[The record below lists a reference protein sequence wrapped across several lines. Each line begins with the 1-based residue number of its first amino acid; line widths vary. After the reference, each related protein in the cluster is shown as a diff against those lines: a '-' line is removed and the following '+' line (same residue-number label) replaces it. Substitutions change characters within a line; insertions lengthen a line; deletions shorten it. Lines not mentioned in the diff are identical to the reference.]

1 MKIKI
6 RQTGENFESDM
17 WEFIR
22 NYSNEVAIMLRR
34 DEFINEIFS
43 LEENVS
49 GEDKFQRLGSISID
63 NTRYGSTYQGSG
75 TRNDISQYYAS
86 HVITEISFEDGEFWA
101 GIKILNT
108 AIGRPL
114 QNLKKDELELEL
126 VPIYNSEEKI
136 ITFDIDLN
144 VKFISGTESYH
155 YSLKK

>member
-17 WEFIR
+17 WKFIR

-75 TRNDISQYYAS
+75 TRNDTSLYVS

-101 GIKILNT
+101 GVNILNT
-108 AIGRPL
+108 PMGRPL
-114 QNLKKDELELEL
+114 QNLKMDEIEL

-144 VKFISGTESYH
+144 VKVGQNPITTH
-155 YSLKK
+155 

>member
-17 WEFIR
+17 WEFVR

-49 GEDKFQRLGSISID
+49 VEDRFKRLGTIPIE
-63 NTRYGSTYQGSG
+63 NTRVGSTYQGYGKKDSIDL
-75 TRNDISQYYAS
+75 NHAS
-86 HVITEISFEDGEFWA
+86 HVINEIFFENGEFWA
-101 GIKILNT
+101 GVNILNT
-108 AIGRPL
+108 PMGRPL
-114 QNLKKDELELEL
+114 QNLNMDEIEL
-126 VPIYNSEEKI
+126 VPIYTSEDKI

-144 VKFISGTESYH
+144 VKFMSGTESYH
-155 YSLKK
+155 YTVKK

>member
-49 GEDKFQRLGSISID
+49 VEDKFQRLGSISIE

-86 HVITEISFEDGEFWA
+86 HVINEIFFEDGEFWA
-101 GIKILNT
+101 GVNILNT
-108 AIGRPL
+108 PMGIPL
-114 QNLKKDELELEL
+114 QNLNMDEIEL
-126 VPIYNSEEKI
+126 VPIYTSEDKI